1 MENRLLDQPFEEKKH
16 SSRALVGDAGEQLLK
31 LEEKSVDLVVC
42 SPPYNIGKIYE
53 RDKKLSFAEYIEWQE
68 SIIDKLTVVMKDGGS
83 VCWQVGNYIKDGVIT
98 PLDIPFFRI
107 FTERGFSL
115 RNRIIWR
122 FNFGRNSDRR
132 FSGRYETV
140 LWFTLGDNY
149 KFNLDPVRVPQL
161 YPGKRHSKNRGAIA
175 GQPSGN
181 PKGKNPSDYWEFS
194 AERDFLE
201 NPVWDIP
208 NVKARHPEKT
218 EHPCQFPIELA
229 ERCILALTDPGDL
242 VLDPF
247 VGTGS
252 TLIAA
257 EKHNRRGIGFE
268 KEPVFATLANNR
280 IDALLKGELPMR
292 PSGMPVR
299 RPNASE
305 KVAKVPEEWLS
316 MPMQRGKLN
325 DDTEAEAKAEKETEK
340 ILSRRIETTPNSTRA
355 RKPC

>member
-1 MENRLLDQPFEEKKH
+1 MEQKLQEFANSVNAPAPL
-16 SSRALVGDAGEQLLK
+16 ALTGDAGELLMTIPDR
-31 LEEKSVDLVVC
+31 SVDLVVC

-53 RDKKLSFAEYIEWQE
+53 REKRLSFDEYLIWQE
-68 SIIDKLTVVMKDGGS
+68 TIVARLAQVVKQGGS
-83 VCWQVGNYIKDGVIT
+83 VCWQVGNHIKNGVLT
-98 PLDIPFFRI
+98 PLDIPFFKM
-107 FTERGFSL
+107 FTEQGFVL
-115 RNRIIWR
+115 RNRIIWK

-140 LWFTLGDNY
+140 LWFTLGDEY
-149 KFNLDPVRVPQL
+149 KFNLDPVRIPQL
-161 YPGKRHSKNRGAIA
+161 YPGKRHSKSRGAIA

-194 AERDFLE
+194 AERDFVE
-201 NPVWDIP
+201 NPIWDIP

-229 ERCILALTDPGDL
+229 ERCILALTNTGDF

-257 EKHNRRGIGFE
+257 AKHNRRGIGFE
-268 KEPVFATLANNR
+268 KDPTFAALANNR
-280 IDALLKGELPMR
+280 INALLTGQLPMR

-299 RPNASE
+299 RPKVTE
-305 KVAKVPEEWLS
+305 KVARVPDEWLAS
-316 MPMQRGKLN
+316 PEQRGYLSGG
-325 DDTEAEAKAEKETEK
+325 TEVELSAKAEDQSKSKTEK
-340 ILSRRIETTPNSTRA
+340 AIR
-355 RKPC
+355 

>member
-1 MENRLLDQPFEEKKH
+1 MEHELQDFGPDSHESTPR
-16 SSRALVGDAGEQLLK
+16 VITGDAGYHLAEIP
-31 LEEKSVDLVVC
+31 ERSVDLIVC

-53 RDKKLSFAEYIEWQE
+53 REKKLSFEEYLSWQE
-68 SIIDKLTVVMKDGGS
+68 TIVARLAKIVKEGGS
-83 VCWQVGNYIKDGVIT
+83 ICWQVGNHVKNGTVT
-98 PLDIPFFRI
+98 PLDIPFFKI
-107 FTERGFSL
+107 FTDHGFSL

-194 AERDFLE
+194 AERDFID

-229 ERCILALTDPGDL
+229 ERCILALTDPDDF

-257 EKHNRRGIGFE
+257 AKHGRRGIGIE
-268 KEPVFATLANNR
+268 KDPTFASLANDR
-280 IDALLKGELPMR
+280 IQALIEGHLPMR

-299 RPNASE
+299 RPNNRE
-305 KVAKVPEEWLS
+305 KVARVPEEWIVLEA
-316 MPMQRGKLN
+316 QRGN
-325 DDTEAEAKAEKETEK
+325 ADGGTQEESATEEKAEKA
-340 ILSRRIETTPNSTRA
+340 LRRRA
-355 RKPC
+355 

>member
-1 MENRLLDQPFEEKKH
+1 MGHELNAYANHEEEIVP
-16 SSRALVGDAGEQLLK
+16 RALVGDAALHLANIPER
-31 LEEKSVDLVVC
+31 SVDLVVC

-53 RDKKLSFAEYIEWQE
+53 RDKKLSFAEYLSWQE
-68 SIIDKLTVVMKDGGS
+68 TIVSRLAVIVKAGGS
-83 VCWQVGNYIKDGVIT
+83 VCWQVGNHVKNGVVT
-98 PLDIPFFRI
+98 PLDIPFFKI
-107 FTERGFSL
+107 FSDQGFQL

-140 LWFTLGDNY
+140 LWFTLSDDY

-161 YPGKRHSKNRGAIA
+161 YPGKRHSKNRGALA
-175 GQPSGN
+175 GLPSGN

-194 AERDFLE
+194 AERDFIE

-229 ERCILALTDPGDL
+229 ERCILALTDEGDF

-257 EKHNRRGIGFE
+257 AKHNRRGVGFE
-268 KEPVFATLANNR
+268 KEPTFAALANKR
-280 IDALLKGELPMR
+280 IEALLRGDLPMR
-292 PSGMPVR
+292 PSGMAVR
-299 RPNASE
+299 RPKASE
-305 KVAKVPEEWLS
+305 KVAKVPAEWLS
-316 MPMQRGKLN
+316 SQSARGNTDGNSESK
-325 DDTEAEAKAEKETEK
+325 TEEKEEEA
-340 ILSRRIETTPNSTRA
+340 IRR
-355 RKPC
+355 